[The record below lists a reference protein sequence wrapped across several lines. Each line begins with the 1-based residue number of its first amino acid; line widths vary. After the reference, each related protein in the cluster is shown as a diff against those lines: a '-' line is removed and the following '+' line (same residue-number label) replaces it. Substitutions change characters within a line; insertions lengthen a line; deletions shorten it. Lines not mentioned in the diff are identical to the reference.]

1 VLFSSLML
9 FGVLLLLITHFP
21 VLNFNYYNT
30 DYQLPLFLSLSHIVS
45 GSIAAFSFL
54 FITQL
59 TTR

>member
-1 VLFSSLML
+1 MLYSLMKRASILL
-9 FGVLLLLITHFP
+9 FFTHFP